1 MGDRTD
7 NQQEKTE
14 IIDQFLDI
22 INEDLLYW
30 DFKNEQVD
38 VNGI

>member
-38 VNGI
+38 QNGI